1 MDEGINGYDASS
13 PRRGEVSV
21 RGLAL
26 RGGSCQPRGPVVD
39 LVVASELGLEGRV
52 RHQLMGWEEGVGG
65 MGTQA
70 RGRWGTIPPGTITG
84 CLVAQPVLVTVV
96 AACLSRQPSKQCDG
110 EVDSRQ
116 QGERTTA
123 LGPPALPCQS
133 GLLCFG
139 D

>member
-1 MDEGINGYDASS
+1 MDEGINGYDAPS

-21 RGLAL
+21 RGSAL

-52 RHQLMGWEEGVGG
+52 RHQLTQKGWVAWALSSSRNGHQMLG
-65 MGTQA
+65 
-70 RGRWGTIPPGTITG
+70 
-84 CLVAQPVLVTVV
+84 AQPVLVTVV

-110 EVDSRQ
+110 EVDSCQ

-123 LGPPALPCQS
+123 LGPPALPCQR
-133 GLLCFG
+133 GLLCFR